1 MPRNETRVVVVSCV
15 KNRRSSSC
23 SSSFYRVIWVAFFNV
38 SRSSNNQESVPWF
51 LSMVL
56 SYRNTK
62 NQAMDDDDDV
72 APISQVTAAA
82 IKKDE
87 SSTKATN
94 TMRRQVDD

>member
-1 MPRNETRVVVVSCV
+1 
-15 KNRRSSSC
+15 
-23 SSSFYRVIWVAFFNV
+23 
-38 SRSSNNQESVPWF
+38 
-51 LSMVL
+51 MVL